1 MISPLPRALYRKLF
15 RIFILRRKGSKPVA
29 KPRQRK
35 SKARTAT
42 GLRHGKTVDVYIG
55 KRWVAGWFVIDVT
68 GNTVGVQTRGG
79 DTSRVRQK
87 RVRPSRA

>member
-1 MISPLPRALYRKLF
+1 MRK
-15 RIFILRRKGSKPVA
+15 SVA

-42 GLRHGKTVDVYIG
+42 RVRHGRTVDIYIG
-55 KRWVAGWFVIDVT
+55 RRWLAGWFVMDVT

-79 DTSRVRQK
+79 DTARVPWRCVK
-87 RVRPSRA
+87 PSRA

>member
-1 MISPLPRALYRKLF
+1 
-15 RIFILRRKGSKPVA
+15 VA

-42 GLRHGKTVDVYIG
+42 RLRHGRTVDIYIG
-55 KRWVAGWFVIDVT
+55 RRWPEGWFVMDVT

-79 DTSRVRQK
+79 DIDK
-87 RVRPSRA
+87 